1 MPLDEIDHHHVVNAA
16 DELEVGQEVEVMIL
30 MVSSRRRRLDVS
42 RRRLLDAP
50 DDEEI
55 EDPFGTND
63 APPMNAMELAFMK
76 AQQGQG
82 ARKGR
87 KGRKRKDQ
95 VSNSE
100 QLDII
105 TRTLQSGD

>member
-1 MPLDEIDHHHVVNAA
+1 MT
-16 DELEVGQEVEVMIL
+16 L

-55 EDPFGTND
+55 GDPFGTND

-82 ARKGR
+82 SRKGR

-95 VSNSE
+95 VSDSE